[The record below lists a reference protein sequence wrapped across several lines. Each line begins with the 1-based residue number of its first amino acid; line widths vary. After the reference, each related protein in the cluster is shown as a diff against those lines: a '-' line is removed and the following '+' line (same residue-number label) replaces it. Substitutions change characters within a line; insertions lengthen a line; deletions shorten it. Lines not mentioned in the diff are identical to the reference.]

1 MPESTPVPPAEPPVV
16 HEDRGAA
23 RWIFLNRPR
32 ARNAQNAAML
42 TALDRLLADTAA
54 DPDVRVVV
62 LAGAGPSFS
71 AGHDIREIVAN
82 PEYRANNETV
92 EGRLWQEADLFVR
105 PMERLRDLRVPTIC
119 RVQGHC
125 IAASLML
132 VGACDLVVAAEDATF
147 TSNVTR
153 DMGAADVELPTL
165 AWALGER
172 RAKQLLWT
180 REALSAAEAQRLGMV
195 NWVVPEAGL
204 DDKVAD
210 VVEELLAVPRE
221 ALALSKLS
229 MRFGEDRRG
238 REDAARYHF
247 LAHQLSH
254 HTTDAVALLTQR
266 IGELEARLR
275 DA

>member
-1 MPESTPVPPAEPPVV
+1 MSEPHEAEVV
-16 HEDRGAA
+16 FEDRGAA

-42 TALDRLLADTAA
+42 RALDRVLAETAA
-54 DPDVRVVV
+54 DPSVRVVV
-62 LAGAGPSFS
+62 LAGNGPSFS
-71 AGHDIREIVAN
+71 AGHDTREIVAN
-82 PEYRANNETV
+82 PEYRANNDTV
-92 EGRLWQEADLFVR
+92 EGRLWQERDLFVA
-105 PMERLRDLRVPTIC
+105 PIERLRDLRVPTIC

-125 IAASLML
+125 IAAALML
-132 VGACDLVVAAEDATF
+132 VGACDLVVAAEDASF

-172 RAKQLLWT
+172 RAKALLWT
-180 REALSAAEAQRLGMV
+180 SASLGAGEAERLGLV

-210 VVEELLAVPRE
+210 VVEQLLTVPRE

-229 MRFGEDRRG
+229 MRFGEDQRG
-238 REDAARYHF
+238 RQAAADHHF

-254 HTTDAVALLTQR
+254 HTTDAVDLLQQR
-266 IGELEARLR
+266 IAGLEARLR
-275 DA
+275 NA